1 MKGASHFI
9 IGLGAAVVVH
19 RIYAPFGDGWQALA
33 LAGVAATV
41 GALLPDVDSDE
52 SIIRRSTGTARSNG
66 CIGKLAAL
74 GISAITGGHRV
85 GTHTAVAW
93 LVISAIAWLAGR
105 ASGLTPV
112 AIAFSVGYLSHL
124 LADALT
130 VEGVPLFWPLA
141 KRRVCL
147 LPSFIA
153 IRTGTFAEY
162 AFMVAFGVGVVKLWI
177 G

>member
-1 MKGASHFI
+1 MKGASHLL
-9 IGLGAAVVVH
+9 IGLGAAAVVH
-19 RIYAPFGDGWQALA
+19 RIYAPFGDNWQALA
-33 LAGVAATV
+33 AASVAATI

-52 SIIRRSTGTARSNG
+52 SIIRRSTGTARSGG
-66 CIGKLAAL
+66 CVGKLASL

-93 LVISAIAWLAGR
+93 LVISALAWAVGR
-105 ASGLTPV
+105 VANSPNI

-130 VEGVPLFWPLA
+130 IEGIPLFWPLA

-153 IRTGTFAEY
+153 IRTGSFFEY
-162 AFMVAFGVGVVKLWI
+162 AFMVAFGVGVVKLWLS
-177 G
+177 

>member
-1 MKGASHFI
+1 MKGASHLL
-9 IGLGAAVVVH
+9 IGLGAAAVVQ
-19 RIYAPFGDGWQALA
+19 RIYAPFGDSWQALA
-33 LAGVAATV
+33 LAGAAAVV

-52 SIIRRSTGTARSNG
+52 SVIRQATGTARSGG
-66 CIGKLAAL
+66 CVGKLASL

-93 LVISAIAWLAGR
+93 LVISAIAWAVGR
-105 ASGLTPV
+105 VANLPYI

-130 VEGVPLFWPLA
+130 VEGVPLFWPLT

-153 IRTGTFAEY
+153 IRTGSFFEY
-162 AFMVAFGVGVVKLWI
+162 AFMVAFGVGVLKLWI

>member
-1 MKGASHFI
+1 MKGASHLL
-9 IGLGAAVVVH
+9 IGLGAAAVAQ
-19 RIYAPFGDGWQALA
+19 RIYAPFGDSWQALA
-33 LAGVAATV
+33 LAGVAATI

-52 SIIRRSTGTARSNG
+52 SAIRQATGTARSNG
-66 CIGKLAAL
+66 CLGKLASL

-93 LVISAIAWLAGR
+93 LVISGLAWLVGQ
-105 ASGLTPV
+105 ASSLTGV

-124 LADALT
+124 IADALT
-130 VEGVPLFWPLA
+130 VEGIPLFWPLA
-141 KRRVCL
+141 RRRVCL

-153 IRTGTFAEY
+153 IRTGSFFEY
-162 AFMVAFGVGVVKLWI
+162 AFMVALGVGVVKLWI